1 MTTPQSERCSVI
13 HGTCCR
19 LPLTGTILVGSV
31 VVGTVVR
38 AVFVVRT
45 VLVGFLADDDAV
57 RV

>member
-31 VVGTVVR
+31 VVGTV
-38 AVFVVRT
+38 FVVRT